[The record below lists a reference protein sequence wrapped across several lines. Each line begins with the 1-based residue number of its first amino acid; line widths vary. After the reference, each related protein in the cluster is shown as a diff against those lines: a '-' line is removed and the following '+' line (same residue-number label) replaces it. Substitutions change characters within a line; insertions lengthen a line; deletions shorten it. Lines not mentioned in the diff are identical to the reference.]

1 MDRFETFVASINTI
15 YRLIQKIKDSEMR
28 EFGLRGA
35 HVMCLYM
42 LHRHREGLTLMQL
55 SALCGED
62 KAATSRGVSE
72 LVERGYLRHVLPE
85 GGSRYRARIFLTEEG
100 EAVAARIGTIVT
112 RVVDE
117 AGSGLTEAQ
126 RAALYDALAQIAEKL
141 QGIYGQSEG
150 DPPPASKTIGEN
162 A

>member
-15 YRLIQKIKDSEMR
+15 YRLIQKTKDSEMR

-42 LHRHREGLTLMQL
+42 LHRHREGLTLTQL

-72 LVERGYLRHVLPE
+72 LAEKGYLRHVLPE
-85 GGSRYRARIFLTEEG
+85 GGSRYRAGIFLTEEG
-100 EAVAARIGTIVT
+100 EAVAARIAGIIT

-117 AGSGLTEAQ
+117 AGSGLTETQ
-126 RAALYDALAQIAEKL
+126 RTTFYDALTQIAEKL
-141 QGIYGQSEG
+141 QVIYGQSEG
-150 DPPPASKTIGEN
+150 EPSPASKTNGEN
-162 A
+162 L